1 MLCSAVC
8 DRVSVIV
15 LALEKLRVLFKQILE
30 RLGVSVYR
38 CPVRRAACD

>member
-1 MLCSAVC
+1 VLRSAVC
-8 DRVSVIV
+8 DSVSVIV
-15 LALEKLRVLFKQILE
+15 LALEKLWILFKQKLE